1 MIAVRIPR
9 TAPGHEKSPIAG
21 ALPIVW
27 RRRRDS
33 RVACGDL
40 TREGASRPARARPPH
55 TDVNAALRSW
65 ASPRSTRNAPLGR
78 CDLAVRIPCTAPRHE
93 KSPIAGA
100 LPIVWR
106 RRRDSR
112 VACGDA
118 HGSRLRLDPQRPA
131 GALRPCGSNP
141 PHRPQTRKEP
151 HRWGSPYCLA
161 EEEGFEP
168 SYPRRGKRFSR
179 PPHSTT
185 LPPLRMGDAAPRG
198 TPRNNLAES
207 LGFEPRIRFRR
218 IHDFQ
223 SCSFGHSDNSP

>member
-106 RRRDSR
+106 RRRDSNPR
-112 VACGDA
+112 TPEGVNGFRDRRIQPLC
-118 HGSRLRLDPQRPA
+118 HPSVWVTRRP
-131 GALRPCGSNP
+131 
-141 PHRPQTRKEP
+141 
-151 HRWGSPYCLA
+151 
-161 EEEGFEP
+161 EG
-168 SYPRRGKRFSR
+168 RRGTIWRRVWDLNPGYAFGVYTISNR
-179 PPHSTT
+179 APSATRTT
-185 LPPLRMGDAAPRG
+185 LREIA
-198 TPRNNLAES
+198 
-207 LGFEPRIRFRR
+207 
-218 IHDFQ
+218 
-223 SCSFGHSDNSP
+223 